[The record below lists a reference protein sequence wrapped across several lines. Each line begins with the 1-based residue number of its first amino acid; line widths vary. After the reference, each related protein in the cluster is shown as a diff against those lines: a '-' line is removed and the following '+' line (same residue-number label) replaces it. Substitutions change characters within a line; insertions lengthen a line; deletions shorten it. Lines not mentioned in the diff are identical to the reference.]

1 MKKEYIELFEGI
13 EPDEKIKNKVL
24 DKAANNSKIPFSPKK
39 FIAVAAVFAL
49 ILSVGF
55 GVYRSSSV
63 NAVNDD
69 GTSQQT
75 AQSSLD
81 FSIVAYAK
89 ENENGVNV
97 IGDDDVTLTN
107 IKITLNE
114 EADGYSISAE
124 SSDDGLSVRSDEDI
138 EAVIFECENGSF
150 TYIDRPLR
158 NYLIS
163 QNKYYSV
170 VIPIT
175 EDQFNEF
182 NSAMEESGGRGTADI
197 KEEFVKNLLS
207 SKDCSQYIYDDD
219 FDASKISENEYSVYA
234 SDMAGADE
242 KYYDYCM
249 LITNRNNTVST
260 LQDNTNTVTAKTYQ
274 PGDEIGN
281 VHYYPEYA
289 TEYLLNN
296 PDVDFS
302 ELPTDNIK
310 ITVKFKNGQSAV
322 KEIITQFNSDGV
334 LTMKCK

>member
-13 EPDEKIKNKVL
+13 EPDEKINNKAL

-39 FIAVAAVFAL
+39 FIAFAAVFAL

-63 NAVNDD
+63 NVVNDD

-97 IGDDDVTLTN
+97 ISDDDVTLTN

-138 EAVIFECENGSF
+138 ETVIFECENGSF

-163 QNKYYSV
+163 QNKYYSA

-175 EDQFNEF
+175 
-182 NSAMEESGGRGTADI
+182 
-197 KEEFVKNLLS
+197 
-207 SKDCSQYIYDDD
+207 
-219 FDASKISENEYSVYA
+219 
-234 SDMAGADE
+234 
-242 KYYDYCM
+242 
-249 LITNRNNTVST
+249 
-260 LQDNTNTVTAKTYQ
+260 
-274 PGDEIGN
+274 
-281 VHYYPEYA
+281 
-289 TEYLLNN
+289 
-296 PDVDFS
+296 
-302 ELPTDNIK
+302 
-310 ITVKFKNGQSAV
+310 
-322 KEIITQFNSDGV
+322 
-334 LTMKCK
+334 

>member
-1 MKKEYIELFEGI
+1 MKKEYNELFDTI
-13 EPDEKIKNKVL
+13 VPDEKLKNKVL
-24 DKAANNSKIPFSPKK
+24 DKVDSKQKIPFSPKK
-39 FIAVAAVFAL
+39 FIAVAVAL
-49 ILSVGF
+49 VLVIAGGF
-55 GVYRSSSV
+55 GIYRTSLV
-63 NAVNDD
+63 DADNDE
-69 GTSQQT
+69 GTTQQPKL
-75 AQSSLD
+75 S
-81 FSIVAYAK
+81 FPIIAYAK
-89 ENENGVNV
+89 ENESDVDV
-97 IGDDDVTLTN
+97 ISEDDVTLTN
-107 IKITLNE
+107 IKITLDE
-114 EADGYSISAE
+114 GKDGYIVSAE
-124 SSDDGLSVRSDEDI
+124 SSDEGLSVRSNEDI
-138 EAVIFECENGSF
+138 EAVIFECENGLF
-150 TYIDRPLR
+150 TYVDAPLR
-158 NYLIS
+158 NYLVS
-163 QNKYYSV
+163 QNKYYSA

-175 EDQFNEF
+175 ENEF
-182 NSAMEESGGRGTADI
+182 NEYNTVLDESRCKETADL
-197 KEEFVKNLLS
+197 KEKFVKKLLS
-207 SKDCSQYIYDDD
+207 RKDCSQYIYDDN
-219 FDASKISENEYSVYA
+219 FDVSKISENEYSVYA

>member
-1 MKKEYIELFEGI
+1 MKKEYNELFETI
-13 EPDEKIKNKVL
+13 VPDEKLINKVL
-24 DKAANNSKIPFSPKK
+24 DKVDSKRKIPFSPKK
-39 FIAVAAVFAL
+39 FIAVAVAL
-49 ILSVGF
+49 VLVIAGGF
-55 GVYRSSSV
+55 GIYRTSLV
-63 NAVNDD
+63 DADNDE
-69 GTSQQT
+69 GTTQQPKL
-75 AQSSLD
+75 S
-81 FSIVAYAK
+81 FPIIAYAK
-89 ENENGVNV
+89 ENESDVDV
-97 IGDDDVTLTN
+97 ISEDDVTLTN
-107 IKITLNE
+107 IKITLDE
-114 EADGYSISAE
+114 GKDGYIVSAE
-124 SSDDGLSVRSDEDI
+124 SSDEGLSVRSDEDI
-138 EAVIFECENGSF
+138 ETVIFECENGSF

-163 QNKYYSV
+163 QNKYYSA

-242 KYYDYCM
+242 NYYDYCI
-249 LITNRNNTVST
+249 LITDRNDSLTT
-260 LQDNTNTVTAKTYQ
+260 LQDNTNTVTAKIYQ

-310 ITVKFKNGQSAV
+310 ITVKFKNGQTAV

>member
-13 EPDEKIKNKVL
+13 EPGEKIKNKVL

-55 GVYRSSSV
+55 GAYRSSSV
-63 NAVNDD
+63 NVVNDD
-69 GTSQQT
+69 GTSRKT

-89 ENENGVNV
+89 ENENGVKV
-97 IGDDDVTLTN
+97 ISDDDVTLTN

-114 EADGYSISAE
+114 EADGYSISAQ
-124 SSDDGLSVRSDEDI
+124 SSDDGLSVRSDADI
-138 EAVIFECENGSF
+138 ETVIFECENGLF
-150 TYIDRPLR
+150 TYIDSPLR

-163 QNKYYSV
+163 QNKYYSA

-182 NSAMEESGGRGTADI
+182 NSAMEESDGRGTADI

-207 SKDCSQYIYDDD
+207 SKDCSQYIYDDN
-219 FDASKISENEYSVYA
+219 FNISKISENKYSVYA
-234 SDMAGADE
+234 SDMAGEDE
-242 KYYDYCM
+242 NYYDYCV
-249 LITNRNNTVST
+249 LIVEKAVVLST
-260 LQDNTNTVTAKTYQ
+260 LQDNTNSVTAKTYQ
-274 PGDEIGN
+274 LGDEIGN
-281 VHYYPEYA
+281 VRYYPEYA

-296 PDVDFS
+296 QDVDFS

-334 LTMKCK
+334 LTMKYK

>member
-13 EPDEKIKNKVL
+13 EPDEKIKNKAL

-39 FIAVAAVFAL
+39 FIAVAAAFAL

-124 SSDDGLSVRSDEDI
+124 SSDDGLSVRSDEYI
-138 EAVIFECENGSF
+138 ETVIFECENGSF

-163 QNKYYSV
+163 QNKYYSA

-182 NSAMEESGGRGTADI
+182 NSAMENQAVRELLIS
-197 KEEFVKNLLS
+197 KKNL
-207 SKDCSQYIYDDD
+207 
-219 FDASKISENEYSVYA
+219 
-234 SDMAGADE
+234 
-242 KYYDYCM
+242 
-249 LITNRNNTVST
+249 
-260 LQDNTNTVTAKTYQ
+260 
-274 PGDEIGN
+274 
-281 VHYYPEYA
+281 
-289 TEYLLNN
+289 
-296 PDVDFS
+296 
-302 ELPTDNIK
+302 
-310 ITVKFKNGQSAV
+310 
-322 KEIITQFNSDGV
+322 
-334 LTMKCK
+334 

>member
-24 DKAANNSKIPFSPKK
+24 DKASNNSKIPFSPKK
-39 FIAVAAVFAL
+39 FIAFAAVFAL

-63 NAVNDD
+63 NAVIDD

-97 IGDDDVTLTN
+97 ISDDDVTLTN

-138 EAVIFECENGSF
+138 ETVIFECENGSF
-150 TYIDRPLR
+150 SYIDRPLR

-163 QNKYYSV
+163 QNKYYSA

-175 EDQFNEF
+175 EDQF
-182 NSAMEESGGRGTADI
+182 NSAMEESGGRELLTS
-197 KEEFVKNLLS
+197 KKNL
-207 SKDCSQYIYDDD
+207 
-219 FDASKISENEYSVYA
+219 
-234 SDMAGADE
+234 
-242 KYYDYCM
+242 
-249 LITNRNNTVST
+249 
-260 LQDNTNTVTAKTYQ
+260 
-274 PGDEIGN
+274 
-281 VHYYPEYA
+281 
-289 TEYLLNN
+289 
-296 PDVDFS
+296 
-302 ELPTDNIK
+302 
-310 ITVKFKNGQSAV
+310 
-322 KEIITQFNSDGV
+322 
-334 LTMKCK
+334 

>member
-1 MKKEYIELFEGI
+1 MKKEYNELFDTI
-13 EPDEKIKNKVL
+13 VPDEKLKNKVL
-24 DKAANNSKIPFSPKK
+24 DKVDSKQKIPFSPKK
-39 FIAVAAVFAL
+39 FIAVAVAL
-49 ILSVGF
+49 VLVIAGGF
-55 GVYRSSSV
+55 GIYRTSLV
-63 NAVNDD
+63 DADNDE
-69 GTSQQT
+69 GTTQQPKL
-75 AQSSLD
+75 S
-81 FSIVAYAK
+81 FPIIAYAK
-89 ENENGVNV
+89 ENESDVDV
-97 IGDDDVTLTN
+97 ISEDDVTLTN
-107 IKITLNE
+107 IKITLDE
-114 EADGYSISAE
+114 GKGGYIVSAE
-124 SSDDGLSVRSDEDI
+124 SSDEGLSVRSDEDI
-138 EAVIFECENGSF
+138 KAVIFECENGLF
-150 TYIDRPLR
+150 TYVDAPLR
-158 NYLIS
+158 NYLVS
-163 QNKYYSV
+163 QNKYYSA

-175 EDQFNEF
+175 ENEF
-182 NSAMEESGGRGTADI
+182 NEYNTVLDESRGKETADL
-197 KEEFVKNLLS
+197 KEKFVKNLLN